1 MKKVGKNNQNH
12 SGSSG
17 RQSCIVVCCGSVY
30 RAEWDHY
37 GRCDWYRS
45 YDQPLFS
52 GKPIDDYFGDQCG
65 AVRSRCSIFG
75 KEVCIDND
83 HQFLYLS
90 IFLSMAQ
97 SIPGIDKV
105 TQDNAMLAALYGG
118 FSLESVSD
126 WW

>member
-1 MKKVGKNNQNH
+1 MRREDGAHEKKLGKNNQNH

-90 IFLSMAQ
+90 NIPVDGTVHSGNRQ
-97 SIPGIDKV
+97 SDG
-105 TQDNAMLAALYGG
+105 
-118 FSLESVSD
+118 E
-126 WW
+126 